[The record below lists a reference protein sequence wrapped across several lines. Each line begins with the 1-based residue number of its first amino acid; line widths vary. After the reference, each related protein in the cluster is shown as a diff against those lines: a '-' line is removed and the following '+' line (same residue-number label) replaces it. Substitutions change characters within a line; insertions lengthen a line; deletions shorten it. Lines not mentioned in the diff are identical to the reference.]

1 MVIEQNAV
9 YRIGEVAKLLS
20 VSEGTVRNFLR
31 DGLPHRKVR
40 SIIFV
45 RGDEL
50 LDFLSAENGKEETPK
65 RLRR

>member
-31 DGLPHRKVR
+31 DGLPHKKVR
-40 SIIFV
+40 SIIFI
-45 RGDEL
+45 RGEEL
-50 LDFLSAENGKEETPK
+50 LDYMSSEQKSKDQF
-65 RLRR
+65 RLARN

>member
-20 VSEGTVRNFLR
+20 VSEGTVRNFIR

-40 SIIFV
+40 SIIFI
-45 RGDEL
+45 RGEEL
-50 LDFLSAENGKEETPK
+50 LDFMSSEQSSKDQF
-65 RLRR
+65 RLGRN

>member
-1 MVIEQNAV
+1 MVIEQDAV

-40 SIIFV
+40 SIIFI
-45 RGDEL
+45 RGEEL
-50 LDFLSAENGKEETPK
+50 LDYMSSEQNSKDQF
-65 RLRR
+65 RLARN

>member
-20 VSEGTVRNFLR
+20 VSEGTVRNFIR

-40 SIIFV
+40 SIIFI
-45 RGDEL
+45 RGEEL
-50 LDFLSAENGKEETPK
+50 LDYMSSEQSSKDQF
-65 RLRR
+65 RLARN

>member
-31 DGLPHRKVR
+31 DGLPHKKVR
-40 SIIFV
+40 SIIFI
-45 RGDEL
+45 RGEEL
-50 LDFLSAENGKEETPK
+50 LDYMSSEQSSKDQF
-65 RLRR
+65 RLARN

>member
-40 SIIFV
+40 SIIFI
-45 RGDEL
+45 RGEEL
-50 LDFLSAENGKEETPK
+50 LDYMSSEQNSKDQF
-65 RLRR
+65 RLARN

>member
-31 DGLPHRKVR
+31 DGLPHKKVR
-40 SIIFV
+40 SIIFI
-45 RGDEL
+45 RGEEL
-50 LDFLSAENGKEETPK
+50 LDFMSSEQSSKDQI
-65 RLRR
+65 RLARN